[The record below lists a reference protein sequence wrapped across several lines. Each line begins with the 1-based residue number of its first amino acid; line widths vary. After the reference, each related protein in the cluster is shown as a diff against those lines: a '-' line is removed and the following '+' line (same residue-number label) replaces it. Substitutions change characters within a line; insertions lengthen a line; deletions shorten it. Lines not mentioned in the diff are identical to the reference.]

1 MVLEPDTM
9 ELDHKGSKS
18 TVELAGY
25 TSLLAGATGLIG
37 RALLKQLIV
46 EPSISKITV
55 LSRRPVAMEGLGRPS
70 ELAKVEV
77 IVASLDDM
85 ELALEQVKVDMV
97 FCTLGTTIKI
107 AKTKEAFRKVDYEYP
122 LSLAQFAERTDVV
135 VFSVVTAMGASQ
147 DSRFFYSRVKG
158 ELQDNLAKL
167 SIPHI
172 QVFQPS
178 LLLGE
183 RPEARPGEALGAW
196 VSKSLQFAM
205 VGPLRKYRAIK
216 GEAVALAM
224 LFAAFQALG
233 AATSAAGGKASAIQ
247 YYPSDKIA
255 ELAVHT
261 TG

>member
-1 MVLEPDTM
+1 MEPA
-9 ELDHKGSKS
+9 HKGSAL
-18 TVELAGY
+18 TVESAGY

-37 RALLKQLIV
+37 RALLKQLIADS
-46 EPSISKITV
+46 SISKITV

-85 ELALEQVKVDMV
+85 ALALEEVKADMV

-122 LSLAQFAERTDVV
+122 LSLAHFAERTDAAL
-135 VFSVVTAMGASQ
+135 FSVVTAMGASS
-147 DSRFFYSRVKG
+147 DSAFFYSRVKG
-158 ELQDNLAKL
+158 ELQEQLVKL

-183 RPEARPGEALGAW
+183 RSEARPGEALGAW
-196 VSKSLQFAM
+196 VSKGLQFAM

-224 LFAAFQALG
+224 RLAAFQALG
-233 AATSAAGGKASAIQ
+233 AATSAEGGNAATIQ

>member
-1 MVLEPDTM
+1 MEPDMM
-9 ELDHKGSKS
+9 ERAHKGSAL
-18 TVELAGY
+18 TVESAGY

-37 RALLKQLIV
+37 RALLKQLIADS
-46 EPSISKITV
+46 SISKITV

-85 ELALEQVKVDMV
+85 ALALEQVKADMV

-122 LSLAQFAERTDVV
+122 LSLALFAERTDAAL
-135 VFSVVTAMGASQ
+135 FSVVTAMGAST
-147 DSRFFYSRVKG
+147 DSAFFYSRVKG
-158 ELQDNLAKL
+158 ELQEQLVKL

-183 RPEARPGEALGAW
+183 RSEARPGEALGAW
-196 VSKSLQFAM
+196 VSKGLQYAM

-216 GEAVALAM
+216 GEAVAFAM
-224 LFAAFQALG
+224 RLAAFQALG
-233 AATSAAGGKASAIQ
+233 AATSAEGGSAAAIQ

>member
-1 MVLEPDTM
+1 MEPA
-9 ELDHKGSKS
+9 HKGSS
-18 TVELAGY
+18 LTVESAGY

-37 RALLKQLIV
+37 RALLKQLIADS
-46 EPSISKITV
+46 SISKITV
-55 LSRRPVAMEGLGRPS
+55 LSRRPVALEGLGRPS

-85 ELALEQVKVDMV
+85 ALALEQVKADMV

-122 LSLAQFAERTDVV
+122 LSLAHFAERTDAAL
-135 VFSVVTAMGASQ
+135 FSVVTAMGASS
-147 DSRFFYSRVKG
+147 DSAFFYSRVKG
-158 ELQDNLAKL
+158 ELQEQLVKL

-183 RPEARPGEALGAW
+183 RSEARPGEALGAW
-196 VSKSLQFAM
+196 VSKSLQFVM

-224 LFAAFQALG
+224 RLAAFQALG
-233 AATSAAGGKASAIQ
+233 AATSSEGGNASAIQ
-247 YYPSDKIA
+247 YYPSDKIT